1 MRMAHQD
8 LKPQVITDKEKGV
21 EIPSVMQIC
30 LKLSVQLPEMGVP
43 TGQLIPPPQTLWAHN
58 T

>member
-43 TGQLIPPPQTLWAHN
+43 TGQLIPPPQTL
-58 T
+58 